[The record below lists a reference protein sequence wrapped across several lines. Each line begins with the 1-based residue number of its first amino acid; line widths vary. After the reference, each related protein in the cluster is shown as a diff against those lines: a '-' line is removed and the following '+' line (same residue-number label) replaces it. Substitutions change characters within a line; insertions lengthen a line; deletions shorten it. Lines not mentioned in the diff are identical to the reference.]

1 MDYGARYGG
10 EDEGKEAV
18 AEDADALEERHAA
31 AQQLGVHGY
40 NRGAAPRHDEHG
52 AEDEAAVV
60 SLGELGVELGGGG
73 ALAGQE
79 DGQGEAE
86 DERAPQVPV
95 LQLCARLQLRTSAR
109 RRCMQGAAG
118 GWLLTWMSGL
128 TTRRIL
134 LHTMQ
139 TALVAHT
146 HRPQSEG
153 KAARALALTCAGHAG
168 WFLALVR

>member
-1 MDYGARYGG
+1 VDYGARYGG

-52 AEDEAAVV
+52 AEHEAAVV
-60 SLGELGVELGGGG
+60 RGGELGVELGGGG

-95 LQLCARLQLRTSAR
+95 LQLCARLQLHVSA
-109 RRCMQGAAG
+109 QAVYAG
-118 GWLLTWMSGL
+118 KGWRLTWMSGL

-153 KAARALALTCAGHAG
+153 KAARALTCAGRAG